1 MNENKWLSWLVL
13 FLSGSLFSARNVNQR
28 CSFPLQY
35 LSFIAHG
42 MLFYPGDFVCL
53 SSTTHQACVFRVFK
67 ALYACEGKTWFRF
80 LALFYDSECLHPQ
93 LLLGILLEKLV
104 ILFRGMLM
112 FSFPPSGW
120 YFSRIPIKRLKTP
133 RKWSIRRSYVEVCS
147 GCKEHLIFI
156 IEVKTTFICLSWKVF
171 SYGFFALN
179 FWLTSLDI

>member
-42 MLFYPGDFVCL
+42 MLFYPGDFICL

-67 ALYACEGKTWFRF
+67 ALYACQGNRIQVLCMVLWFWVSSSPTLLRYPARKTQYF
-80 LALFYDSECLHPQ
+80 L
-93 LLLGILLEKLV
+93 I
-104 ILFRGMLM
+104 GMLM